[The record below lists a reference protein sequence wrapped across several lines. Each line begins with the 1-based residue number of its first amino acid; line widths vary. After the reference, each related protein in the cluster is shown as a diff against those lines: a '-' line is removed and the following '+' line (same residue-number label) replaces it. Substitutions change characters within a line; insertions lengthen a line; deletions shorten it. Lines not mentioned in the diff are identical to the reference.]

1 MLWLD
6 NLIQKVCSEKI
17 DQKDDKLSKCIDKL
31 SINDNN
37 DLAKIIVDRYTNL
50 ELKRLEIEIEKRKS
64 CNTMITQIVKYI
76 AIVIITSIFVYNKDT
91 IVDIIQASK
100 TSTTITTI
108 LDCNK
113 TIDSNDTT
121 NHKSTTD
128 CNQTYSKRS
137 DVK

>member
-1 MLWLD
+1 MSCL
-6 NLIQKVCSEKI
+6 KEFVEKI
-17 DQKDDKLSKCIDKL
+17 CGVKKDDEVLKHIEALVTKE
-31 SINDNN
+31 NN
-37 DLAKIIVDRYTNL
+37 DLAKVIVKSCTKI
-50 ELKRLEIEIEKRKS
+50 ELKKLENELEKSKS
-64 CNTMITQIVKYI
+64 CNNMWSQIAKYI

-100 TSTTITTI
+100 TSTTITTT